1 MNNDTSR
8 QNLFSKTAVLP
19 ILGVGLLVG
28 TLDIL
33 AALADYYISTGK
45 NPLIIFKFIASGILG
60 TDALT
65 GGGGT
70 ILLGVLAHYFIA
82 LTFTV
87 LFFVFFLKTNVLPKN
102 KFVTGII
109 YGTFIWA
116 VMNFIVLPLSRTPK
130 MPFDLFSAIKAWLI
144 LIFMIG
150 LPLSFLANRFFGEKQ
165 TDE

>member
-1 MNNDTSR
+1 MNNDINR
-8 QNLFSKTAVLP
+8 QNYFSKAAVLP

-33 AALADYYISTGK
+33 TAFADYYIATGK
-45 NPLIIFKFIASGILG
+45 NPLIIFKFIASGLLG

-65 GGGGT
+65 GGSGI
-70 ILLGVLAHYFIA
+70 ILLGLVCHYFIA
-82 LTFTV
+82 LTFTI
-87 LFFVFFLKTNVLPKN
+87 LFFVLFLKTNILPKN

-116 VMNFIVLPLSRTPK
+116 VMNFVVLPLSNTPK
-130 MPFDLFSAIKAWLI
+130 APFNLFNAVKALLI
-144 LIFMIG
+144 LIVVIG
-150 LPLSFLANRFFGEKQ
+150 LPLSFLANHFFGGKQ